1 MLRWVGYLLSR
12 CNLPMAFIWKNWR
25 DGMLLIPN
33 CFQYPSICNKKGLIF
48 DFAKSCDNSNLI
60 KNTPGVKRSGQ
71 ELKQALL
78 KKMWNQMG
86 GQCLLVLI
94 GLKVLV
100 MINSM
105 QDSVLWPGHLNF
117 DHINIR
123 RPEPLK

>member
-1 MLRWVGYLLSR
+1 MLWWVGYLLSR

-33 CFQYPSICNKKGLIF
+33 CFQYPSICNKKGSIF
-48 DFAKSCDNSNLI
+48 DFAKSSDNLNLI

-100 MINSM
+100 MINCKTVFYTPVYSTPTFITEM
-105 QDSVLWPGHLNF
+105 LCSITNV
-117 DHINIR
+117 
-123 RPEPLK
+123 